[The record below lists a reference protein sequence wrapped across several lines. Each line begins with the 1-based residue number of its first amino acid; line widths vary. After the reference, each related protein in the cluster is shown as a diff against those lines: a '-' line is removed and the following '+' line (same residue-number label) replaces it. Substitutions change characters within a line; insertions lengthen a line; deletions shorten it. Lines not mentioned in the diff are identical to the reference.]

1 MTFLSSAY
9 RKNGENEYPNR
20 QKMDD
25 IIEVKYTI
33 TKDNTSLA
41 YFEEQI
47 RWMKDMKMPVEFKL
61 IYS

>member
-41 YFEEQI
+41 YFEE
-47 RWMKDMKMPVEFKL
+47 
-61 IYS
+61 